1 MKMDTATDTVIIGNP
16 NSGRAGDEDYLEH
29 FAKILRSGGLTVEV
43 LNTEH
48 PNHATELASLAGD
61 RLVVAAGGDGT
72 VNEVLNGL
80 SPEATLGVLPLGTA
94 NVLAREFGLPLD
106 PAGACQRILQGERSM
121 VDFGIATNDDGAE
134 RRFACMAGIG
144 FDATVIGAVT
154 PRLKRYLR
162 RLAFQVTA
170 FKVFFGNRFPPL
182 EIIHGDEVHT
192 ARFAIVTNGQFYGG
206 DYRVSG
212 PGLLT
217 SGEFET
223 ILVERVSDLLR
234 PDIFAGIMVRRPLNR
249 AMMSFTST
257 EVHARA
263 PGAEVPVQL
272 DGELW
277 GGLPMSFRIE
287 PGALNV
293 IR

>member
-1 MKMDTATDTVIIGNP
+1 MVMDTATDAVIIGNP
-16 NSGRAGDEDYLEH
+16 NSGRASDEEH
-29 FAKILRSGGLTVEV
+29 PQRFAKILRSGGLTVDV
-43 LNTEH
+43 INTEQ
-48 PNHATELASLAGD
+48 PDHATELAALAGN

-80 SPEATLGVLPLGTA
+80 SGQATLGVLPLGTA

-106 PAGACQRILQGERSM
+106 PAEACQRILKGERSR
-121 VDFGIATNDDGAE
+121 VDFGVATNDEGTE

-144 FDATVIGAVT
+144 FDAKVIGAVT

-162 RLAFQVTA
+162 RLAFQLTA
-170 FKVFFGNRFPPL
+170 FKVLFGNRFPTL
-182 EIIHGDEVHT
+182 EVSDGDQVHT
-192 ARFAIVTNGQFYGG
+192 ARFAIVANGHYYGG

-217 SGEFET
+217 SGTFET
-223 ILVERVSDLLR
+223 ILVERLSDLLR
-234 PDIFAGIMVRRPLNR
+234 PDVIAGIVARRPLNR
-249 AMMSFTST
+249 AMRSFTST

-263 PGAEVPVQL
+263 PGADVPVQL

>member
-1 MKMDTATDTVIIGNP
+1 MVMNTVTDAVIIGNP
-16 NSGRAGDEDYLEH
+16 NSGRAGDEKYLER
-29 FAKILRSGGLTVEV
+29 FAKILRSGGLTAKV
-43 LNTEH
+43 LNTEY
-48 PNHATELASLAGD
+48 PNHATELASFAGD

-80 SPEATLGVLPLGTA
+80 SLEATLGVLPLGTA
-94 NVLAREFGLPLD
+94 NVLARELGLPLD
-106 PAGACQRILQGERSM
+106 PVAACRRILKGERSR
-121 VDFGIATNDDGAE
+121 VDIGVATNDEGAE

-144 FDATVIGAVT
+144 FDAKVIGAVT

-162 RLAFQVTA
+162 RLAFQLTA
-170 FKVFFGNRFPPL
+170 FRVLFGNRFPTL
-182 EIIHGDEVHT
+182 EILLGDEIHT
-192 ARFAIVTNGQFYGG
+192 ARFAIIANGQYYGG

-234 PDIFAGIMVRRPLNR
+234 PDVFAGIMTRRPLNR
-249 AMMSFTST
+249 AMTSFTST

-293 IR
+293 IH

>member
-1 MKMDTATDTVIIGNP
+1 MVMNTVTDAVIIGNP
-16 NSGRAGDEDYLEH
+16 NSGRAGDEDYLER
-29 FAKILRSGGLTVEV
+29 FAKILRSGGLTAKV
-43 LNTEH
+43 LNTEY
-48 PNHATELASLAGD
+48 PNHATELASFAGD

-80 SPEATLGVLPLGTA
+80 SLEATLGVLPLGTA
-94 NVLAREFGLPLD
+94 NVLARELGLPLD
-106 PAGACQRILQGERSM
+106 PVEACRRILKGERLR
-121 VDFGIATNDDGAE
+121 VDFGVATDDEGAE

-144 FDATVIGAVT
+144 FDAKVIGAVT

-162 RLAFQVTA
+162 RLAFQLTA
-170 FKVFFGNRFPPL
+170 FRVLFGNRFPTL
-182 EIIHGDEVHT
+182 EILLGEEIHT
-192 ARFAIVTNGQFYGG
+192 ARFAIIANGQYYGG

-234 PDIFAGIMVRRPLNR
+234 PDVFAGIMTRRPLNR
-249 AMMSFTST
+249 AMTSFTST

-287 PGALNV
+287 AGALNV
-293 IR
+293 IH